1 MPFIRTNLPQDT
13 SLADQQGIVEGIH
26 QALVDSIGMPADE
39 LFNMVAPYAP
49 GQFWFSRTFNGGAR
63 SDRMVVVEITMR
75 RGRSDAMKRALYAAI
90 AKNLQDRA
98 AVAPQ
103 DVYIFMHEND
113 YSDWSSGEGQFAMN
127 LVQQPG
133 SAGRA

>member
-13 SLADQQGIVEGIH
+13 SPAHQQGIVEGIH
-26 QALVDSIGMPADE
+26 QALVDSIGMPQDE

-63 SDRMVVVEITMR
+63 SDRAVAIEITMR

-90 AKNLQDRA
+90 ARNLQERA
-98 AVAPQ
+98 GVAPH

-133 SAGRA
+133 SAGRG